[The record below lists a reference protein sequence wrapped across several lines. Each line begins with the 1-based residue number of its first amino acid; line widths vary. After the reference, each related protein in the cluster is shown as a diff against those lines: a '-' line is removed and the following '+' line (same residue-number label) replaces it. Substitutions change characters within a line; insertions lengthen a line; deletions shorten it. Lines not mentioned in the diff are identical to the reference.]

1 MREAELLRPL
11 LLEEIDIA
19 SEPEDEKI
27 LELIDRLILEEEITR
42 KLPVSR
48 KTEVRRELFYSVRR
62 LDVLQELLDD
72 PEVTEIMVNGYDSI
86 FVEKQGKIF
95 PFRKQFTSRE
105 KLEDIIQQI
114 AGRCNRV
121 VNEQNP
127 IVDARLENGDRVNV
141 VLCPIALNG
150 PILTIRRFPEHPAGL
165 YFKGCGRFSERSGVC
180 QIFDPGRRRNFHRQD
195 HISECS
201 ERLYSGG

>member
-114 AGRCNRV
+114 AG
-121 VNEQNP
+121 
-127 IVDARLENGDRVNV
+127 
-141 VLCPIALNG
+141 AL
-150 PILTIRRFPEHPAGL
+150 
-165 YFKGCGRFSERSGVC
+165 
-180 QIFDPGRRRNFHRQD
+180 QPGSQ
-195 HISECS
+195 
-201 ERLYSGG
+201 